1 MKTKNLLFLLVI
13 IIVVACS
20 TPRNT
25 GYKPESKSYTH
36 ESNTINSDF
45 IVHHVNDSISEL
57 YFKIRSKE
65 LLYTRPDG
73 FNFFSNVLISVRLTS
88 NYDSREFSDS
98 ASVRLVD
105 QNNEGADKFLIG
117 KIKLRARTLKNYY
130 LRATVS
136 DLNRN
141 TEFTKVLF
149 VQKDNDI
156 NRQNFMVLSAGNTM
170 MFTNIVKSNEEVTI
184 VYKEKIS
191 VKLFVNYYHRD
202 FALALPPFSET
213 EVKPF
218 EYHPD
223 STFAVELKDGVVN
236 FIATKKGFYHF
247 QLDTTQRDG
256 LTLFNFSDGF
266 PNVKKV
272 DELIPP
278 LRFITSKTEF
288 EALLATPDKKT
299 AADEFWMSC
308 TAHNAERSKDLIRKF
323 YNRVQDA
330 NLHFTSYVEGWKT
343 DRGMIFLIQGP
354 PNVIYRDGTR
364 ENWIYGEENSVNSVS
379 YLFSKVMNPF
389 TDNDYELERSPLFKP
404 LWFASVDA
412 WRQGRIYLQ
421 NN

>member
-1 MKTKNLLFLLVI
+1 MKTKSLLLLFLI
-13 IIVVACS
+13 ISVACS

-25 GYKPESKSYTH
+25 GYKPESKTYKR
-36 ESNTINSDF
+36 EANAINPEF
-45 IVHHVNDSISEL
+45 IVHHLNDTISEL
-57 YFKIRSKE
+57 CFKIRSKE

-73 FNFFSNVLISVRLTS
+73 INFSSNLLISFRLTS
-88 NYDSREFSDS
+88 NYDAKEFSDS

-117 KIKLRARTLKNYY
+117 KIKMRARTLKNYF
-130 LRATVS
+130 LRVTVS

-141 TEFTKVLF
+141 TQFTKVLF

-156 NRQNFMVLSAGNTM
+156 NRQNFIVQSANTL
-170 MFTNIVKSNEEVTI
+170 MFNNIIKSKEEVSI
-184 VYKEKIS
+184 IYKDNIS
-191 VKLFVNYYHRD
+191 VKLFVRYYNRN
-202 FALALPPFSET
+202 FALALPPFSES

-218 EYHPD
+218 EYQPD
-223 STFAVELKDGVVN
+223 STFELQMKNGMVA
-236 FIATKKGFYHF
+236 FAATQKGFYHF
-247 QLDTTQRDG
+247 QLDTTQKDG
-256 LTLFNFSDGF
+256 LTLFNFSETF

-272 DELIPP
+272 DELTPP

-288 EALLATPDKKT
+288 EELSTGDKKA
-299 AADEFWMSC
+299 AADKFWLNC
-308 TAHNAERSKDLIRKF
+308 TGGNPERSKELIRQF

-330 NLHFTSYVEGWKT
+330 NIHFTSYVEGWKT

-389 TDNDYELERSPLFKP
+389 TDNDYELERSLTFKP